1 VESLDGQLK
10 RNRFSSHIEA
20 AFHPILT
27 MPDQTMSVT
36 RCLPVMISQAL
47 PDMELQLRW
56 QLSFILACFRDLFR
70 VDD

>member
-1 VESLDGQLK
+1 
-10 RNRFSSHIEA
+10 
-20 AFHPILT
+20 